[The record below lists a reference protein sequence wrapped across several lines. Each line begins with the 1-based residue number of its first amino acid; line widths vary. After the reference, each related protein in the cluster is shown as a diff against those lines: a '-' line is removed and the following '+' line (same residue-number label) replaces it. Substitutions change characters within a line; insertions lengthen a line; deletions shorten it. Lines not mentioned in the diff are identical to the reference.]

1 MNNSKNRHDGGA
13 YRRYKVMVAAHAK
26 DGKDRMAS
34 RARKKKRKD

>member
-26 DGKDRMAS
+26 GGKDRS
-34 RARKKKRKD
+34 RSRKRRKRK

>member
-26 DGKDRMAS
+26 EGKDRS
-34 RARKKKRKD
+34 RSRKRRKRK

>member
-26 DGKDRMAS
+26 DGKDRS
-34 RARKKKRKD
+34 RSRKRRKRK